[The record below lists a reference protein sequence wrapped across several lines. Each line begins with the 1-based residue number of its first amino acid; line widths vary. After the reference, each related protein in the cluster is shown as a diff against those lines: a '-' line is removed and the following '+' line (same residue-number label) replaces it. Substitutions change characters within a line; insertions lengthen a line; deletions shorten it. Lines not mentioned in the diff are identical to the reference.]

1 MGASKRIFAGYAATW
16 EMNKKNTVFIPGCFS
31 RSISAFAA
39 GMGIPLLLGHTA
51 PEPLIAMWRESLPIG
66 RVLALRQDAKGLDV
80 TGVLE
85 PADDHQAVLIEKL
98 LAHELGLSI
107 GSWCNVKRWVKQK
120 GPLWI
125 VNDCLIYEISLTTM
139 PADANEKAYFL
150 DKKIQGEP
158 ISLSEEIA

>member
-1 MGASKRIFAGYAATW
+1 MKRIFAGYAATW
-16 EMNKKNTVFIPGCFS
+16 DVNKKNTVFMPGCFS

-39 GMGIPLLLGHTA
+39 GMAIPLLLGHTA
-51 PEPLIAMWRESLPIG
+51 PEALISSRGESLPIG
-66 RVLALRQDAKGLDV
+66 RVLALREDNKGLDV

-85 PADDHQAVLIEKL
+85 TVNHLQEARIEKM

-107 GSWCNVKRWVKQK
+107 GSWSDAKRWVKQK

-139 PADANEKAYFL
+139 PADANEKAVFPNER
-150 DKKIQGEP
+150 IQGEP
-158 ISLSEEIA
+158 VSMAEEI